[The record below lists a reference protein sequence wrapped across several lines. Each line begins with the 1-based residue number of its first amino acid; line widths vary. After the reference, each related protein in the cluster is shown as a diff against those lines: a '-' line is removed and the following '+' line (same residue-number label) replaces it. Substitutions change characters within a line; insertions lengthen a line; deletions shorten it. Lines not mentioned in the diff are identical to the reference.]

1 MQKNTIPM
9 YLLLLALVLT
19 GFHLN
24 AAERPN
30 VIIILA
36 ASSAFFL
43 RLQRRILS
51 LPLTL
56 PLTLRRASR
65 PISHRS
71 ANSIHSGVSLMSP
84 ESFIY
89 RMKSSLSSRKSL
101 TSSQSMPT
109 RKPGVPLS
117 LLSWVRRIKWGQP
130 EDRG

>member
-51 LPLTL
+51 L